1 MDNSQRIL
9 EEGNRLAD
17 QILVYGQG
25 RGLCLSE
32 LISALAVAECTIGW
46 AFDTDSGCRQSATI
60 AMSVGHA
67 LFHSARNPTFE
78 N

>member
-1 MDNSQRIL
+1 MNNPRKIL
-9 EEGNRLAD
+9 DEGGILAD
-17 QILVYGQG
+17 QLMAYGQA

-46 AFDTDSGCRQSATI
+46 AFDESSGCSKSSSDA
-60 AMSVGHA
+60 ASMGHA
-67 LFHSARNPTFE
+67 LFRSVQQVSFE